1 MMKATLAGMVLLL
14 CSCLFL
20 AGCREESVPVSD
32 EFIQFIQPFY
42 EGEQEAYA
50 FLDAENE
57 DQSEKIYRATVEWP
71 KQASGIKS
79 TAMYLSKP
87 K

>member
-1 MMKATLAGMVLLL
+1 MKVKLAGMVLLL
-14 CSCLFL
+14 CFCLFL

-42 EGEQEAYA
+42 EGEEEAYA

-57 DQSEKIYRATVEWP
+57 HQIEKLYRATVEWP
-71 KQASGIKS
+71 KQASGINS